1 MRKGEKDMKKKLI
14 LGLASLMACSM
25 TFTGCGSSKAS
36 ADATVVFEEETK
48 DDEEEQSGE
57 KAAADYVLAE
67 DQTLRVNIGADPLT
81 LDPQL
86 NSAADGN
93 HIINNAYEGL
103 MREIGGE
110 IVPAMA
116 ESYTV
121 SEDGM
126 VYTFTLRD
134 AKWSDGEPVK
144 ASDFEFA
151 WKRGADPAT
160 ASEYMYI
167 FGSANILNANEIA
180 KGEKA
185 ADELG
190 VKALDD
196 KTLEVT
202 LSVPT
207 EYFIQLCAFGSMM
220 PVRSDMIDSTGAWAK
235 DPAKAVSNG
244 PFVLSEYKMGDQLVY
259 VKNEN
264 YWDAAN
270 VTLDK
275 IIYYMI
281 SDESTAHTKYT
292 AGEMDVNEFIPKDE
306 IPKLLA
312 EDPTLYIL
320 PKIGTYYYAFNM
332 NNEVLQDSNVRKA
345 LNYAIDRDQIV
356 SEITKGGEVA
366 AYGFMPEGIKDSQG
380 NDFSEKAGAA
390 FEIKADVE
398 KAKECL
404 AAAGYPNGEGFPEIE
419 ILFNTS
425 ESHKKVAEAVQEMYK
440 QNLGIQVKITN
451 QEWAVYQTTTN
462 NNEFSDLA
470 RRGWIG
476 DYNDAQTM
484 LEIFESTNGQNIGR
498 FANEAFDNEMQAS
511 RTSLGAERDEHLYN
525 AYQILMEE
533 LPVVPVYY
541 YTYPI
546 MFQDTVAD
554 WEVTSISKLWFGHA
568 KMVVA
573 E

>member
-1 MRKGEKDMKKKLI
+1 MKRKLI
-14 LGLASLMACSM
+14 LGLAMLMTCSIA
-25 TFTGCGSSKAS
+25 FTGCGSSAAKTSSTPVA
-36 ADATVVFEEETK
+36 AENEAAENEVIEDAE
-48 DDEEEQSGE
+48 
-57 KAAADYVLAE
+57 YVLAE
-67 DQTLRVNIGADPLT
+67 DQTLRVNLGADPLT

-93 HIINNAYEGL
+93 HVINNAYEGL

-110 IVPAMA
+110 MVPAMA

-121 SEDGM
+121 SEDGL
-126 VYTFTLRD
+126 VYTFTLRE
-134 AKWSDGEPVK
+134 AKWSDGEAVK

-167 FGSANILNANEIA
+167 FESANILNAGAIA
-180 KGEKA
+180 KGEKTV
-185 ADELG
+185 DELG

-202 LSVPT
+202 LSSPT
-207 EYFIQLCAFGSMM
+207 DYFIQLCGFGSLM
-220 PVRSDMIDSTGAWAK
+220 PVRSDMIDETGAWAK
-235 DPAKAVSNG
+235 NPEKAVSNG
-244 PFVLSEYKMGDQLVY
+244 PFVLSEYKMGDQMVY

-275 IIYYMI
+275 IVYYMI
-281 SDESTAHTKYT
+281 VDESTAHTKYT
-292 AGEMDVNEFIPKDE
+292 AGEMDVNEFIPRDE
-306 IPKLLA
+306 LPKLIA
-312 EDPTLYIL
+312 EDPTLYLL
-320 PKIGTYYYAFNM
+320 PKIGTYYYGFNM
-332 NNEVLQDSNVRKA
+332 NNEVLKDENVRKA
-345 LNYAIDRDQIV
+345 LNYAIDREQIV
-356 SEITKGGEVA
+356 SEITKGGEIA
-366 AYGFMPEGIKDSQG
+366 AYGYMPEGIKDSEG
-380 NDFSEKAGAA
+380 NEFGQTAGEAFST
-390 FEIKADVE
+390 KADVE

-440 QNLGIQVKITN
+440 QNLGINVKITN

-462 NNEFSDLA
+462 TNAFKDLA

-484 LEIFESTNGQNIGR
+484 LEIFETTNGQNIGR
-498 FANEAFDNEMQAS
+498 YSNEAFDAEMTAS
-511 RTSLGAERDEHLYN
+511 RSTVGAERNAHLYK
-525 AYQILMEE
+525 AYSILMDEM
-533 LPVVPVYY
+533 PIIPIYY

-546 MFQDTVAD
+546 MFQDTVVD
-554 WEVTSISKLWFGHA
+554 WEINSISKMWLGHA